1 MTEYKKSCI
10 LFIPGVG
17 RDKIIDN
24 GGGVHTVIKKQ
35 IYNLEF
41 TEEELQMIYMVFSK
55 LENKCFAK
63 WRSMWPDDGERASA
77 ECTKQWLML
86 GKVESIKDRVA
97 KPLGL
102 SVRKEL

>member
-1 MTEYKKSCI
+1 M
-10 LFIPGVG
+10 
-17 RDKIIDN
+17 
-24 GGGVHTVIKKQ
+24 IKKQ

-55 LENKCFAK
+55 RENKCFAK

>member
-10 LFIPGVG
+10 LFIPGAG

-77 ECTKQWLML
+77 ECTKQWLMR

>member
-1 MTEYKKSCI
+1 MFCKVA
-10 LFIPGVG
+10 FHV
-17 RDKIIDN
+17 
-24 GGGVHTVIKKQ
+24 
-35 IYNLEF
+35 
-41 TEEELQMIYMVFSK
+41 
-55 LENKCFAK
+55 
-63 WRSMWPDDGERASA
+63 PDDGERASA